1 MTSGS
6 YIGTTKGK
14 ISRNMGQVKVL
25 RINRNQSNKDFR
37 LIGGNINTFPVT
49 KILSNEIKRDKLRQV
64 VCSTEAYVV
73 TLSEHNLNLSKI
85 PLEQRPS
92 QIVEGWRKK
101 IITKFG
107 YLETGKDMYGLGGTG
122 IMSLD
127 RAASILMINKA

>member
-1 MTSGS
+1 MNHQVHTHLDLHLTLKILGSASMTSGS

-92 QIVEGWRKK
+92 QIVEG
-101 IITKFG
+101 
-107 YLETGKDMYGLGGTG
+107 
-122 IMSLD
+122 
-127 RAASILMINKA
+127 